1 MPGPAAAGQFA
12 NDHEIEPID
21 EFALQRRGIR
31 ERAQI
36 GEEVHILA
44 KPQKT
49 RLGARDIGEIARMR
63 RVKKTSGGIHLL

>member
-1 MPGPAAAGQFA
+1 VVSAHIPC
-12 NDHEIEPID
+12 H
-21 EFALQRRGIR
+21 R
-31 ERAQI
+31 QI
-36 GEEVHILA
+36 GEEIHILA

>member
-1 MPGPAAAGQFA
+1 MFDPQPF
-12 NDHEIEPID
+12 EKYSRS
-21 EFALQRRGIR
+21 LQIWQQPESQVSYLR
-31 ERAQI
+31 I
-36 GEEVHILA
+36 GS